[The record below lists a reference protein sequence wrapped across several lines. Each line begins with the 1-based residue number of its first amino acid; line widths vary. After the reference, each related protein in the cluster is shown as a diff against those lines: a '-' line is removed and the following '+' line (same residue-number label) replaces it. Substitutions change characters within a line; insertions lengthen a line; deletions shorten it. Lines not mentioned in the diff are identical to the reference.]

1 MGKTLEG
8 AFDEVAVSKAL
19 PREEPRLSAT
29 IRHAPTSCTSRSE
42 NLVEVQVL
50 SSASRA

>member
-8 AFDEVAVSKAL
+8 AFDEVAVSKPLAG
-19 PREEPRLSAT
+19 EEPRLRAT

-42 NLVEVQVL
+42 NPVEVQVL
-50 SSASRA
+50 SSA